1 MREAFCGAFMIK
13 LVLALIV
20 IYISLMSVA
29 IIYAR
34 AFRVKNQVINYIEQY
49 QYMGE
54 ANSEAEEK
62 IEKYLLEVGY
72 PTNLEGVAEDCEQ
85 QNGELMSGVCIIANE
100 SGNNSRY
107 YKVITYIHIDL
118 RLFDLNLIIPV
129 SGETKVIR

>member
-1 MREAFCGAFMIK
+1 MRESFGGAFMIK

-85 QNGELMSGVCIIANE
+85 QKGELMSGVCIIANE

>member
-1 MREAFCGAFMIK
+1 MIK

-49 QYMGE
+49 QYVGE
-54 ANSEAEEK
+54 VNSIAEQK
-62 IEKYLLEVGY
+62 IESYLLEVGY
-72 PTNLEGVAEDCEQ
+72 PTNLEGVAEKCANE
-85 QNGELMSGVCIIANE
+85 NGKLMSGVCIIANE
-100 SGNNSRY
+100 GSNNSRY

-118 RLFDLNLIIPV
+118 RIFDLNLIIPV
-129 SGETKVIR
+129 SGETKVIRG

>member
-1 MREAFCGAFMIK
+1 MRESFGGAFMIK

-85 QNGELMSGVCIIANE
+85 QKGELMSGVCIIANE

-118 RLFDLNLIIPV
+118 RLFNLNLNIPV